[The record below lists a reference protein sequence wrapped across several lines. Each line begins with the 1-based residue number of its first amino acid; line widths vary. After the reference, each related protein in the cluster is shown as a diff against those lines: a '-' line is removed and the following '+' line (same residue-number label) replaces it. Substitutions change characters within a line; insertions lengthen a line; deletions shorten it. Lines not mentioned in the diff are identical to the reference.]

1 MQKKK
6 YEVKYKEFNNLND
19 TLKLF
24 IIQSFYYNVRHHFNR
39 PIRKDS
45 YSNLITLLRNPD
57 NINTERSIFG
67 GKITSY
73 KDKICLNLNLDFKR
87 N

>member
-1 MQKKK
+1 MN
-6 YEVKYKEFNNLND
+6 YKDFNYLND

-24 IIQSFYYNVRHHFNR
+24 VIQSFYYDLRHHLKR
-39 PIRKDS
+39 PIRKVS
-45 YSNLITLLRNPD
+45 YSNIITLLKNPN
-57 NINTERSIFG
+57 NINTERSIFA

-73 KDKICLNLNLDFKR
+73 KGKICLNLNLDFKR